1 MQIVNQGNAFNIP
14 SKIDYIG
21 AKEPPLVEEKR
32 IHENAILSLT
42 NLEDTVAIHCLDAFK
57 GQKLNSCV
65 SKLTRDREHMIGVD
79 QWLS

>member
-1 MQIVNQGNAFNIP
+1 MQIVNQGNAFNNP

-21 AKEPPLVEEKR
+21 AKESPLVEEKR
-32 IHENAILSLT
+32 IHENAIPSLT
-42 NLEDTVAIHCLDAFK
+42 NLEDTVAIHCFDAFK

-65 SKLTRDREHMIGVD
+65 SKITRDREHMIGVD